1 MNIELWSDFT
11 CPYCYIGKR
20 RLEMALEQLGIL
32 NEVSIEFKSYQLDGD
47 LVENKEMNILDH
59 FKNKY
64 NLRLDEVTEYVE
76 EIERQAKEVNLI
88 YNYTNMKQQSTFDA
102 HRLVKYAY
110 EKGKGEVMTERL
122 LKAYF
127 VEAAEISKHDVLLN
141 LAKEIELDQE
151 EVINLLRLN
160 HYAKKVHDD
169 IEEAKELEVQGVP
182 FFIFDDTYALPGLHS
197 LESFIEVIE
206 QTKKECSDK
215 PKLQSAGQ
223 IGSCCV
229 GDECE

>member
-20 RLEMALEQLGIL
+20 RLEMALEQLGIA
-32 NEVSIEFKSYQLDGD
+32 NEASIEFKSYQLDGD

-160 HYAKKVHDD
+160 
-169 IEEAKELEVQGVP
+169 
-182 FFIFDDTYALPGLHS
+182 
-197 LESFIEVIE
+197 
-206 QTKKECSDK
+206 
-215 PKLQSAGQ
+215 
-223 IGSCCV
+223 
-229 GDECE
+229 